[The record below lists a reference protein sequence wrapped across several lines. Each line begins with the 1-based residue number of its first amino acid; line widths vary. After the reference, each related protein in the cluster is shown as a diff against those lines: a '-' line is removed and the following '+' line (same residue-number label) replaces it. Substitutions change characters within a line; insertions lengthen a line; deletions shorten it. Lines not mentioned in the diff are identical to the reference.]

1 MRTHAKLAALLVA
14 LTMAAGLLSA
24 RPAAAL
30 EEGLLGIRIGASYR
44 DVVKRLGNPDGIL
57 FSAGGNLMFQ
67 TLAPVAPGGLPQF
80 GAQAAAAAVP
90 VWVLPVRTAFL
101 NANQSQWVYDL
112 RQKNGFAVGVVL
124 SGEGADAV
132 VTDVVASGFP
142 QNLKSKPQT
151 VRTQRGVVLLSS
163 FSDVLQKY
171 GYPPMAEV
179 YTPSAA
185 SGGAAGRAG
194 GAAGAQAGGGL
205 RGPGAGGGLR
215 GGGAAGPQMGG
226 GLRGPGAGGGLR
238 GGGAAGPQMG
248 GGLRRPGAGG
258 GPRAGGGGLPP
269 LGAGSARQAGGP
281 APNPLSA
288 TAVVNNAAV
297 GFSRDCILTYEGIAF
312 TLHDMRVT
320 RIHVSE

>member
-1 MRTHAKLAALLVA
+1 
-14 LTMAAGLLSA
+14 MAGGFLSA

-67 TLAPVAPGGLPQF
+67 TLSPAAPGGLPQF
-80 GAQAAAAAVP
+80 GMQAAGAQVP
-90 VWVLPVRTAFL
+90 VWVLPLRTAFL
-101 NANQSQWVYDL
+101 NANQSQWVYD
-112 RQKNGFAVGVVL
+112 RRTKSGFAVGVVL

-142 QNLKSKPQT
+142 ENLKNKPQT
-151 VRTQRGVVLLSS
+151 VRTQRDVVLLSS
-163 FSDVLQKY
+163 FADVLRKY

-179 YTPSAA
+179 YIPSAA
-185 SGGAAGRAG
+185 AAGAAGARAAGGLRGGGAAGGLRG
-194 GAAGAQAGGGL
+194 PGAGGGL

-215 GGGAAGPQMGG
+215 GPGAGG

-238 GGGAAGPQMG
+238 G
-248 GGLRRPGAGG
+248 PGAGG
-258 GPRAGGGGLPP
+258 GLPGSGRAGGLRGGGAAGGLRAPAAGAGRLPP
-269 LGAGSARQAGGP
+269 LGAGSAQQAGGP

-288 TAVVNNAAV
+288 TAVVDNVVV

>member
-1 MRTHAKLAALLVA
+1 MRTQARLTALLVA
-14 LTMAAGLLSA
+14 LTMAAGLVSA

-67 TLAPVAPGGLPQF
+67 TLSPVAPGGLPQF
-80 GAQAAAAAVP
+80 GVGAQAAGAQVP
-90 VWVLPVRTAFL
+90 VWVLPLRTAFL
-101 NANQSQWVYDL
+101 DPNQSQWVYDL
-112 RQKNGFAVGVVL
+112 RKKSGFAVGVVL

-142 QNLKSKPQT
+142 ENLKNKPQT
-151 VRTQRGVVLLSS
+151 VRTLRGVVLLSS

-179 YTPSAA
+179 YTPS
-185 SGGAAGRAG
+185 GAAG
-194 GAAGAQAGGGL
+194 GAAGGAGRGGGLRGAGAAGGGLGGPGGGGLRGPGAGAALRGAGAPAGGPGMGGGGL

-215 GGGAAGPQMGG
+215 A
-226 GLRGPGAGGGLR
+226 GAG
-238 GGGAAGPQMG
+238 A
-248 GGLRRPGAGG
+248 
-258 GPRAGGGGLPP
+258 RAGGGGLPP
-269 LGAGSARQAGGP
+269 LGAGAARPAAG
-281 APNPLSA
+281 AAANPLSA
-288 TAVVNNAAV
+288 TAVVDNVAV